1 MERTRIVSN
10 ADIARMLYE
19 YADLLEIEGANT
31 YRVRA
36 YRNASS
42 TVAVMARDL
51 AEMVHQGED
60 LTEIWGIGET
70 LADKIQ
76 EIVETGRLQVLDD
89 LKEKLGPGIATLLQV
104 RGLGPKRV
112 NALYQKLGVT
122 TLDKL
127 EEAAQT
133 GRIRDLR
140 GFGEQ
145 TERTILEDIPRVRRE
160 SQRVL
165 WIVADGAVRPLVA
178 YLAEDSNVEEVAA
191 AGSYRRGQ
199 ETVGDL
205 DLVAASDAG
214 GKVIRHLLE
223 YPEVEEVLSEGE
235 TRSSLRLRS
244 GLQVDLRVVP
254 RESYGAAL
262 QYLTG
267 SKEHGVALRGRAQRR
282 GLKVN
287 EYGVFRD
294 DASGGGASVPDARI
308 AGATEQEVYEALGL
322 HYIPPE
328 LRENRGEIDAA
339 DMRGGGALPH
349 LVTLDDIRGDLQ
361 THTVA
366 SDGQSTLEQMARAAQ
381 ERGYSYLAVTDHSRH
396 IGVTN
401 GLDPA
406 RLAEQAEA
414 IDRLN
419 GRLEGFA
426 VLKGCEVDIR
436 DDGSLALPD
445 DALERLDV
453 VIGAV
458 HSRFELSREAQ
469 TERIIR
475 AMDNPHLRILGHPT
489 GRLLGERPPYD
500 MDVPRLIEAARER
513 GVILEINAQPT
524 RLDLDDVY
532 AKAAKEAGVLFAIST
547 DAHHASQLDF
557 MRLGVLQA
565 RRGWLEPEDV
575 INTRSLEELRALL
588 RRS

>member
-1 MERTRIVSN
+1 MERRRMVSN

-19 YADLLEIEGANT
+19 YADLLEIEGANA

-36 YRNASS
+36 YRNASN
-42 TVAVMARDL
+42 TVAVMSRDL

-70 LADKIQ
+70 LAAKIE
-76 EIVETGRLQVLDD
+76 EIIETGQLGVLEE
-89 LKEKLGPGIATLLQV
+89 LRQKLGPGIVTLLKV

-112 NALYQKLGVT
+112 NALYQKLGIT

-127 EEAAQT
+127 EEAAQM
-133 GRIRDLR
+133 GRIRDIR

-145 TERTILEDIPRVRRE
+145 TERMILKDIDRVRRE

-165 WIVADGAVRPLVA
+165 WVIADQAVRPLVA
-178 YLAEDSNVEEVAA
+178 YLRADPNVEEADA

-214 GKVIRHLLE
+214 GKVIQRFLK

-254 RESYGAAL
+254 HESYGAAL

-267 SKEHGVALRGRAQRR
+267 SKEHGVALRGRAQRQ

-294 DASGGGASVPDARI
+294 DAAAADVPDAGEQV
-308 AGATEQEVYEALGL
+308 AGATEEGVYEALGL
-322 HYIPPE
+322 AFIPPE
-328 LRENRGEIDAA
+328 LRENRGELDAA
-339 DMRGGGALPH
+339 AKGRLPQ
-349 LVTLDDIRGDLQ
+349 LLSLDDIRGDLQ
-361 THTVA
+361 AHTVA
-366 SDGQSTLEQMARAAQ
+366 SDGQSTLKEMAEAAR
-381 ERGYSYLAVTDHSRH
+381 ERGYAYLAVTDHSRH

-401 GLDPA
+401 GLDPV
-406 RLAEQAEA
+406 RLAEQGEA

-419 GRLEGFA
+419 EELDDLTL
-426 VLKGCEVDIR
+426 LKGSEVDIR
-436 DDGSLALPD
+436 EDGSLALPD
-445 DALERLDV
+445 DALERLEV

-458 HSRFELSREAQ
+458 HSHFELSREAQ

-489 GRLLGERPPYD
+489 GRLIGERPPYD
-500 MDVPRLIEAARER
+500 VDVPRLIEAARER
-513 GVILEINAQPT
+513 GVILEINAQPQ

-532 AKAAKEAGVLFAIST
+532 AKAAKEAGVLIAIST
-547 DAHHASQLDF
+547 DAHHVGQLDY

-565 RRGWLEPEDV
+565 RRGWLEPQDV
-575 INTRSLEELRALL
+575 INTRPLKELRALL
-588 RRS
+588 LR

>member
-10 ADIARMLYE
+10 ADIARILYE

-42 TVAVMARDL
+42 AIAVMSRDL

-60 LTEIWGIGET
+60 LTEIWGIGEA
-70 LADKIQ
+70 LAAKIE
-76 EIVETGRLQVLDD
+76 EIVETGQLQVLVD
-89 LKEKLGPGIATLLQV
+89 LRQKLGPGIATLLKV

-112 NALYQKLGVT
+112 NALYQKLGIT

-127 EEAAQT
+127 EEAAQM
-133 GRIRDLR
+133 GRIREIR

-145 TERTILEDIPRVRRE
+145 TERAILEDIDRVRRE

-165 WIVADGAVRPLVA
+165 WIVADQAVRPLVA
-178 YLAEDSNVEEVAA
+178 HLREDANVEEVAA

-205 DLVAASDAG
+205 DLVAASDVG
-214 GKVIRHLLE
+214 GKVIQHMLA
-223 YPEVEEVLSEGE
+223 YPEVDEVLSKGE

-267 SKEHGVALRGRAQRR
+267 SKEHGVALRGRAQRQ

-294 DASGGGASVPDARI
+294 DAPAAGARI
-308 AGATEQEVYEALGL
+308 AGATEEEVYGALGL
-322 HYIPPE
+322 PLIPPE
-328 LRENRGEIDAA
+328 LRENRGEIEAA
-339 DMRGGGALPH
+339 AEGRLPH

-366 SDGQSTLEQMARAAQ
+366 SDGKSELEEMARAAQ
-381 ERGYSYLAVTDHSRH
+381 ERGYAYLAITDHSRY
-396 IGVTN
+396 IGITN
-401 GLDPA
+401 GLDPE
-406 RLAEQAEA
+406 RLAEQIDA
-414 IDRLN
+414 IDCLN
-419 GRLEGFA
+419 AKLEGFV
-426 VLKGCEVDIR
+426 VLKGSEVDIR
-436 DDGSLALPD
+436 EDGSLALPD

-458 HSRFELSREAQ
+458 HSHLDMPRQAQ
-469 TERIIR
+469 TERILR
-475 AMDNPHLRILGHPT
+475 AMDNPHLRILAHPT
-489 GRLLGERPPYD
+489 GRLIGERAPYD
-500 MDVPRLIEAARER
+500 VDVPGLIEAARER
-513 GVILEINAQPT
+513 GVILEVNAQPQ

-532 AKAAKEAGVLFAIST
+532 AKAAKEAGAMIVIST
-547 DAHHASQLDF
+547 DAHHAAQLDL
-557 MRLGVLQA
+557 MRLGVMQA
-565 RRGWLEPEDV
+565 RRGWLEPGDV
-575 INTRSLEELRALL
+575 VNTRPLEELLALL
-588 RRS
+588 QRK

>member
-10 ADIARMLYE
+10 ADIARMLNE

-36 YRNASS
+36 YRSASN
-42 TVAVMARDL
+42 TIAVMSRDL

-60 LTEIWGIGET
+60 LTEIWGIGEA
-70 LADKIQ
+70 LAAKIQ
-76 EIVETGRLQVLDD
+76 EIVETGQLRVLAELRD
-89 LKEKLGPGIATLLQV
+89 KLGPGIVTLLKV

-112 NALYQKLGVT
+112 NALYQKLGIT

-133 GRIRDLR
+133 GRIREIR

-145 TERTILEDIPRVRRE
+145 TERTILEDIDRVRRE

-165 WIVADGAVRPLVA
+165 WVIADQAVRPLVA
-178 YLAEDSNVEEVAA
+178 YLRADPNVEKAAA

-214 GKVIRHLLE
+214 GKVIRRFLA

-244 GLQVDLRVVP
+244 GLQVDLRVVHH
-254 RESYGAAL
+254 ESYGAAL

-267 SKEHGVALRGRAQRR
+267 SKEHGVALRGRAQRQ

-294 DASGGGASVPDARI
+294 DAPEAGAQI
-308 AGATEQEVYEALGL
+308 AGATEESVYAALGL
-322 HYIPPE
+322 PLIPPE
-328 LRENRGEIDAA
+328 LRENRGEIEAA
-339 DMRGGGALPH
+339 AEGRLPH
-349 LVTLDDIRGDLQ
+349 LVTLDDICGDLQ

-366 SDGQSTLEQMARAAQ
+366 SDGKSELEEMARAAQ
-381 ERGYSYLAVTDHSRH
+381 ERGYAYVAITDHSRY
-396 IGVTN
+396 IGITN
-401 GLDPA
+401 GLDPE
-406 RLAEQAEA
+406 RLAEQGDA

-419 GRLEGFA
+419 ATLDGFV
-426 VLKGCEVDIR
+426 VLKGSEVDIR
-436 DDGSLALPD
+436 EDGTLALPD
-445 DALERLDV
+445 EALERLDLV
-453 VIGAV
+453 VGAV
-458 HSRFELSREAQ
+458 HSHLEMPREAQ

-475 AMDNPHLRILGHPT
+475 AMDNPHLTILAHPT
-489 GRLLGERPPYD
+489 GRLIGERPPYD
-500 MDVPRLIEAARER
+500 VDVPRLIEAARER
-513 GVILEINAQPT
+513 GVILEINAQPQ

-532 AKAAKEAGVLFAIST
+532 AKAGREAGAMMVIST
-547 DAHHASQLDF
+547 DAHHAAQLDF
-557 MRLGVLQA
+557 MRLGVMQA
-565 RRGWLEPEDV
+565 RRGWLEPQDV
-575 INTRSLEELRALL
+575 INTRSLKDLRALL
-588 RRS
+588 RRR